1 MQCIHNN
8 LKKKRILLKPN
19 SCPAHNPPFFIHT
32 LMHLYEKSK
41 EKEKVKE
48 TLLRS
53 ISFQL
58 EICFKLL
65 CSALVPCSCP
75 AAKSKI
81 YIGVEF
87 QVKYIKSF
95 ALLHFLFLC
104 TTLVFRSFA
113 LPWPSFRL
121 NIQLQC
127 FCSRQMFTYN
137 RIEHSYDSVCTL
149 TPSYCNFCISCHAR
163 ECAAVKDINS

>member
-1 MQCIHNN
+1 MRSQ
-8 LKKKRILLKPN
+8 KKRR
-19 SCPAHNPPFFIHT
+19 
-32 LMHLYEKSK
+32 KSK
-41 EKEKVKE
+41 R
-48 TLLRS
+48 LCF

-65 CSALVPCSCP
+65 CSALVPCLPSSACP

-87 QVKYIKSF
+87 QVKTVRRRRRYWCQSF

-104 TTLVFRSFA
+104 TTLVFRSFG

-149 TPSYCNFCISCHAR
+149 TPSYCNFCIFHDYPYRYTTSFRNRILIVAMRHFA
-163 ECAAVKDINS
+163 I